1 MLRVEIRQIGADDW
15 RALRDIRLAALQDA
29 PQAFAS
35 TYGREAA
42 FAEADWLRWIGRGD
56 TFLAYAPE
64 LGAAPVGIVGGYDGE
79 PGTIE
84 LISMWISP
92 EARGRGIGRAL
103 VEAVVGRARA
113 KGMTRVH
120 LWVAE
125 SNRSARLLYERCGF
139 RQTAERQPLP
149 SNPQLPEIG
158 MARSL
163 DRLESA
169 GLAMW
174 PLHQAPLH
182 QAPAREGA
190 GA

>member
-1 MLRVEIRQIGADDW
+1 MLQVEIQEIGAGNW
-15 RALRDIRLAALQDA
+15 RALRDIRLAALRDA

-35 TYGREAA
+35 TYEREVA
-42 FAEADWLRWIGRGD
+42 FTEADWLRWISRGD

-64 LGAAPVGIVGGYDGE
+64 LGAAPVGIVSEYEGE

-103 VEAVVGRARA
+103 VEAVLGQARA
-113 KGMTRVH
+113 KSMTRVH

-139 RQTAERQPLP
+139 QPTAERQPLP
-149 SNPQLPEIG
+149 SNPQLPEIA

-163 DRLESA
+163 DRLASA
-169 GLAMW
+169 GVAMW
-174 PLHQAPLH
+174 PLHP
-182 QAPAREGA
+182 APAREGA

>member
-1 MLRVEIRQIGADDW
+1 MLQVEIQEIGAGNW
-15 RALRDIRLAALQDA
+15 RALRDIRLAALRDA

-35 TYGREAA
+35 TYEREAA
-42 FAEADWLRWIGRGD
+42 FTEADWLRWISRGD

-64 LGAAPVGIVGGYDGE
+64 LGAAPVGIVSEYEGE

-103 VEAVVGRARA
+103 VEAVLGQARA
-113 KGMTRVH
+113 KSMTRVH

-139 RQTAERQPLP
+139 RPTAERQPLP
-149 SNPQLPEIG
+149 SNPQLPEIA

-163 DRLESA
+163 DRLASA
-169 GLAMW
+169 GVAMW
-174 PLHQAPLH
+174 PLHP
-182 QAPAREGA
+182 APAREGA

>member
-1 MLRVEIRQIGADDW
+1 MLQVEIREIGADDW

-42 FAEADWLRWIGRGD
+42 FAEADWLRWISRGD

-64 LGAAPVGIVGGYDGE
+64 LGTAPVGIVGGHDGE

-92 EARGRGIGRAL
+92 EARGRGIG
-103 VEAVVGRARA
+103 
-113 KGMTRVH
+113 
-120 LWVAE
+120 
-125 SNRSARLLYERCGF
+125 
-139 RQTAERQPLP
+139 
-149 SNPQLPEIG
+149 
-158 MARSL
+158 
-163 DRLESA
+163 A

-174 PLHQAPLH
+174 PLH